1 MDKKIPFNLLKISPA
16 TDDNPLGMT
25 VEVQPEFEEW
35 FVKAHGLSEWDE
47 EKFSTWFKN
56 FLGDAVK
63 DSFRVYERS
72 EQQQV
77 DVWESG
83 EENE

>member
-1 MDKKIPFNLLKISPA
+1 MSRIPFELIKISPA
-16 TDDNPLGMT
+16 DDESGLGMT

-35 FVKAHGLSEWDE
+35 FLKTQGLNEWDE

-63 DSFRVYERS
+63 DSWQVHERS
-72 EQQQV
+72 EQQNV
-77 DVWESG
+77 DVWENG